1 MMKIYAVHTPG
12 CVNQS
17 VFRFR
22 FVVGIFRLETSKRIS
37 NLFGHQGFLQ
47 VILKTIDAMES
58 SPKSH
63 KRKEAYMLMFLL
75 MMIFFICT
83 SQPMAEATE
92 FHINRPESFFKLFL
106 FNVDHKLL

>member
-1 MMKIYAVHTPG
+1 MFISTGYVFNTFLCLDEYLHYKLHLYGLQNMWTQG
-12 CVNQS
+12 LES
-17 VFRFR
+17 VEEMFNL
-22 FVVGIFRLETSKRIS
+22 IFRLETSKRIS

-75 MMIFFICT
+75 MMIFLIWYVILC
-83 SQPMAEATE
+83 
-92 FHINRPESFFKLFL
+92 
-106 FNVDHKLL
+106 LLV